1 MKKPLVLAIAA
12 VAGVLAA
19 GAAQAGSNIQWSIG
33 INAPPVATVISNGG
47 YGYYAPAPVY
57 AYPPEVVY
65 SPAPRAYY
73 PPEVVYSP
81 APRAYYPPQVVYER
95 PVPIYY
101 HGQRRMSDRDRDGI
115 PDRYDR
121 YDNRQGYDRG
131 HDRGHF
137 RDRDRDGIPDR
148 YDRNDGRR
156 YGY

>member
-95 PVPIYY
+95 PVPIYF

-131 HDRGHF
+131 HDHS
-137 RDRDRDGIPDR
+137 
-148 YDRNDGRR
+148 Y
-156 YGY
+156 

>member
-12 VAGVLAA
+12 VAGVLVA

-33 INAPPVATVISNGG
+33 INAPPVATVISNGYG
-47 YGYYAPAPVY
+47 YDYGYYAPAPVY
-57 AYPPEVVY
+57 AYPP
-65 SPAPRAYY
+65 A
-73 PPEVVYSP
+73 VVYSP

-121 YDNRQGYDRG
+121 YDNRWGQGHDRG
-131 HDRGHF
+131 HDRGNY

>member
-12 VAGVLAA
+12 VAGVLVA
-19 GAAQAGSNIQWSIG
+19 GAAQAGSNIHWSIG
-33 INAPPVATVISNGG
+33 INAPPVATVISNGYG

-57 AYPPEVVY
+57 AYPP
-65 SPAPRAYY
+65 A
-73 PPEVVYSP
+73 VVYSP

-95 PVPIYY
+95 PAPIYY

-121 YDNRQGYDRG
+121 YDNRWGQGHDRG
-131 HDRGHF
+131 HDRGHY

>member
-12 VAGVLAA
+12 VAGVLVA

-33 INAPPVATVISNGG
+33 INAPPVATVISNGYG
-47 YGYYAPAPVY
+47 YGYGDGYHAPAPVY
-57 AYPPEVVY
+57 AYPP
-65 SPAPRAYY
+65 A
-73 PPEVVYSP
+73 VVYSP

-121 YDNRQGYDRG
+121 YDNRWGQGHDRG
-131 HDRGHF
+131 HDRGNY